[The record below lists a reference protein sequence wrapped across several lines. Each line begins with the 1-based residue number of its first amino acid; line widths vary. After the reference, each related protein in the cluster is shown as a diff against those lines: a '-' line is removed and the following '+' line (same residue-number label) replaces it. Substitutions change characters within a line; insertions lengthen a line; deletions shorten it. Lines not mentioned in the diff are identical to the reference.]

1 MADTFPR
8 QYARTQRF
16 SLGVPRSFRISPDG
30 RKIVFLR
37 SKSGTDQVSCLWLFD
52 VETGREHL
60 LADPADFTQGGE
72 QLDPAEKARRER
84 SREMAG
90 GIVKFAAD
98 ERLTIA
104 AFVLSG
110 QVYVASLTPGGDD
123 RVRAIGTP
131 TPAADPRPD
140 PAGHRIAYLHGGALR
155 VADLNTGGDHAIA
168 EPGETPDVAFGLAE
182 FIAAEEMA
190 RMRGYWWAPDGS
202 ALLIARVDESP
213 VQRWYIADPANPG
226 RAATQV
232 RYPAAGTPN
241 ADVSLWL
248 APAGNG
254 RPGPELTRVDW
265 DGAAFPYLVNVSWE
279 QGGSDGLL
287 LQVQS
292 RDQREMRLLAVDTE
306 SGATTVVRADTDPQW
321 LEVVAG
327 VPARTQDGRIVW
339 TADADGAR
347 RLLVATAA
355 QLAAGTAQPVTPN
368 TLQVR
373 DVLDVDGDTVL
384 FSASNGEP
392 TEIGLWTY
400 GPDGLS
406 QVAGADPG
414 PGTGATAGTG
424 TGTGAAPDSGTGTG
438 TGAGARVQS
447 GRLAGGTLLT
457 ATRSLESARLTTAV
471 LRSGTR
477 AGQIAEHAQEP
488 LVPAPRPDIFAAGER
503 GIRTALLLPSWHEPG
518 SGKLPVLFD
527 PYGGPHGQR
536 VMASGSAYLTPQWL
550 AEQGFAVLIADGRGT
565 PGRGPQW
572 ERAIAGDVAGPV
584 LEDQVDALAAA
595 AARYPDLDTGRVAI
609 RGWSFGGFLAALAV
623 LRRPDVFHA
632 GIAGAPVT
640 DWRLY
645 DTHYS
650 ERYLGLPDESR
661 ENYERICLIGDAPGL
676 TRPLLLIHGM
686 ADDNVVVAH
695 TLRLSHALLAAGKPH
710 MVLPLSGVTHLASAE
725 DVAENMLLLQVDFL
739 RRALGGLEPAA
750 L

>member
-37 SKSGTDQVSCLWLFD
+37 SKSGTDRVSCLWLFD
-52 VETGREHL
+52 VETGQEHL
-60 LADPADFTQGGE
+60 LADPAQFSQGGE

-90 GIVKFAAD
+90 GIVGFAAD
-98 ERLTIA
+98 EQLTIA

-110 QVYVASLTPGGDD
+110 QVYVASLTPSGDP
-123 RVRAIGTP
+123 VRPIRTP
-131 TPAADPRPD
+131 APAADPRPD
-140 PAGHRIAYLHGGALR
+140 PAGRRIAYLHAGALR
-155 VADLNTGGDHAIA
+155 VVDLNTGADQAIA
-168 EPGETPDVAFGLAE
+168 EPGETPDVAFGVAE
-182 FIAAEEMA
+182 FVAAEEMA
-190 RMRGYWWAPDGS
+190 RMRGYWWAPDGR

-213 VQRWYIADPANPG
+213 VQRWYIADPSNPG

-241 ADVSLWL
+241 AEVSLWL
-248 APAGNG
+248 APAGQAT
-254 RPGPELTRVDW
+254 PGPELTRVDW

-279 QGGSDGLL
+279 RDGPDGLL

-292 RDQREMRLLAVDTE
+292 RDQRETRLLAVDPGT
-306 SGATTVVRADTDPQW
+306 GATSVLRADTDPQW
-321 LEVVAG
+321 LEIVAG

-339 TADADGAR
+339 TSDAGGAR

-355 QLAAGTAQPVTPN
+355 QLAAGTAEPVTPG

-373 DVLDVDGDTVL
+373 EVLDVDGDTVL

-400 GPDGLS
+400 GPGGLS
-406 QVAGADPG
+406 QVTEPG
-414 PGTGATAGTG
+414 PGPGPEP
-424 TGTGAAPDSGTGTG
+424 AA
-438 TGAGARVQS
+438 AARVQS
-447 GRLAGGTLLT
+447 GRLAGGTMLT
-457 ATRSLESARLTTAV
+457 ATRSLASARLTTAV
-471 LRSGTR
+471 LAPGQQ
-477 AGQIAEHAQEP
+477 AGQIAEHAEEP

-503 GIRTALLLPSWHEPG
+503 GIRTALLLPSWHQPG
-518 SGKLPVLFD
+518 SAKLPVLFD
-527 PYGGPHGQR
+527 PYGGPHAQR
-536 VMASGSAYLTPQWL
+536 VMASGSLYLTPQWL

-595 AARYPDLDTGRVAI
+595 AARCQDLDTGRVAI

-645 DTHYS
+645 DTHYT
-650 ERYLGLPDESR
+650 ERYLGRPDESQ
-661 ENYERICLIGDAPGL
+661 ENYDRICLLGDAPQL
-676 TRPLLLIHGM
+676 TRPLMLIHGL

-710 MVLPLSGVTHLASAE
+710 TVLPLSGVTHLAAAE

-750 L
+750 M